1 MLIIKAVMLLSL
13 TLGRHHLGLS
23 EDLNTSITD
32 RMFGSY
38 FDRQTNRLDAQS
50 CEK

>member
-32 RMFGSY
+32 RLDRILI
-38 FDRQTNRLDAQS
+38 DRQTD
-50 CEK
+50 